1 MGAFPEF
8 RKKGEPVP
16 ADKTARRIDQKR
28 RGTTSVV
35 EVKGREIMPWAT
47 RVGMGK
53 NGRAP
58 SPGIF

>member
-1 MGAFPEF
+1 MGPFSEF

-16 ADKTARRIDQKR
+16 TDKTARRINKKR

-35 EVKGREIMPWAT
+35 EVKRRETMPWAT
-47 RVGMGK
+47 RIGMGK
-53 NGRAP
+53 NGGAA